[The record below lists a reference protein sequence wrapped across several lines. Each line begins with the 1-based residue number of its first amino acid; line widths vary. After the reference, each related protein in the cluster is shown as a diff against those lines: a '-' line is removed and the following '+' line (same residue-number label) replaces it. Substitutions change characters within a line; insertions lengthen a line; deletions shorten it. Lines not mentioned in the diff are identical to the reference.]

1 ADTSKIKK
9 ILEDNMTI
17 TNDHPVVQA
26 LLEIGNDKGRV
37 EGKAEGKAEGIILGE
52 KKKKNET
59 LSVMK
64 DLIKKG
70 FTPEEMF
77 DYLANNT

>member
-1 ADTSKIKK
+1 
-9 ILEDNMTI
+9 MTI

-26 LLEIGNDKGRV
+26 LLEIGNDRGRA
-37 EGKAEGKAEGIILGE
+37 EGRAEGKAEGRTE
-52 KKKKNET
+52 V
-59 LSVMK
+59 LSIMK

-70 FTPEEMF
+70 LTFEEAT

>member
-1 ADTSKIKK
+1 
-9 ILEDNMTI
+9 MTI

-26 LLEIGNDKGRV
+26 LLEIGNDRGRA
-37 EGKAEGKAEGIILGE
+37 EGKAEGKAEGIVEGKAEGRTEGIILGE

-70 FTPEEMF
+70 FTPEEML

>member
-1 ADTSKIKK
+1 
-9 ILEDNMTI
+9 MTI

-26 LLEIGNDKGRV
+26 LLEIGNDRGRAEGRAEGENKGR
-37 EGKAEGKAEGIILGE
+37 AEGIILGE